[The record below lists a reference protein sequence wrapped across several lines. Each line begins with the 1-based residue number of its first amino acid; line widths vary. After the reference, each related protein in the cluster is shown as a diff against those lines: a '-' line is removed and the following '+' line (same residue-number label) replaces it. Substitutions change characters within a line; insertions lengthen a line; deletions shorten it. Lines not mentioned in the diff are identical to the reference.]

1 MAFVIFAITFS
12 LFQIPIKAVLYAFA
26 IVGFLGIIVFLLSYK
41 RAYSKNQ
48 QLTRLQSEIALSIDN
63 LPNTSGFFEEE
74 YQTLL
79 RILFAE
85 KLELTNKTNTRYDE
99 LIDYYTT
106 WVHQIKTPIASM
118 QLYLQNAKGTPDYA
132 LVDDLQRIEQYVEM
146 VLCYLRL
153 DSEFSDFVFHKYD
166 LDQIIKQAVK
176 RFSRQFIQRKITLEY
191 EPLQYQVLTDE
202 KWLLFVIEQILSNS
216 LKYTKEGKISITI
229 DDSEVLT
236 ITDTGQGIAPEDL
249 PRIFQKGYTG
259 YNGRINKKSSGI
271 GLYLCY
277 RICQKLGHSI
287 SVESKIGCGTTIHIK
302 LRHDHVEI

>member
-1 MAFVIFAITFS
+1 MRFFLKYICNFRATIIFYIMAFVIFAITFS

-153 DSEFSDFVFHKYD
+153 DSEFSDFVFHK
-166 LDQIIKQAVK
+166 
-176 RFSRQFIQRKITLEY
+176 
-191 EPLQYQVLTDE
+191 
-202 KWLLFVIEQILSNS
+202 
-216 LKYTKEGKISITI
+216 
-229 DDSEVLT
+229 
-236 ITDTGQGIAPEDL
+236 
-249 PRIFQKGYTG
+249 
-259 YNGRINKKSSGI
+259 
-271 GLYLCY
+271 
-277 RICQKLGHSI
+277 
-287 SVESKIGCGTTIHIK
+287 
-302 LRHDHVEI
+302 